1 MIVTPRDRSVRINYD
16 ELATLKYL
24 ARRQEEFG
32 EVVRT
37 SCDELGEEL
46 VVSMQTASRRVRRL
60 AETGLVSREVTNDGQ
75 LVSVTAK
82 GRRVLQREFEEYRL
96 ALGVSE
102 HVPLTGEL
110 SVPTSSARRLG
121 RGVESRPPLGTDAR
135 RLMLRLTPRSATEQ
149 AVPKGDAAPPGSVRA
164 GPAPWHRA
172 VVETMDGQRHEP
184 VYAGQS
190 DATDPLERTLAT
202 TANIFEMLS
211 THHGRPVTAYIEH

>member
-24 ARRQEEFG
+24 ARRQVEFG
-32 EVVRT
+32 EAVRT

-46 VVSMQTASRRVRRL
+46 GVSMQTASRRVRRL

-75 LVSVTAK
+75 LVSVMEK
-82 GRRVLQREFEEYRL
+82 GRRVLQHEFEEYRL

-110 SVPTSSARRLG
+110 SVPTGSARLG
-121 RGVESRPPLGTDAR
+121 RGVESRPPLETDAR

-149 AVPKGDAAPPGSVRA
+149 AVPKGDAGPMGGERA
-164 GPAPWHRA
+164 GPAPWHRT

-184 VYAGQS
+184 AYAGRS

-202 TANIFEMLS
+202 TANVFEMLA
-211 THHGRPVTAYIEH
+211 THHGRPVTAYVEL